1 MADITVK
8 DLIATLQQNNL
19 IWELETAVC
28 EECGQAG
35 IRVNILF
42 VNTGSMIYVAT
53 LPTYQDAVS
62 FVSDLKRAGII
73 VT

>member
-1 MADITVK
+1 MDTIVK
-8 DLIATLQQNNL
+8 DLIQSLQQNNL
-19 IWELETAVC
+19 IWELETAMC
-28 EECGQAG
+28 EECGQSG
-35 IRVNILF
+35 IQVNILF
-42 VNTGSMIYVAT
+42 VNTNSRICVAT